1 MHPEVRQSRRL
12 HHAIA
17 VPAQWLGL
25 GALMTHHFQDRVSH
39 DLQPFT
45 SVHGVKCI
53 LYNNF
58 PLEIRLCFLHDAQEG
73 LQDWLVIPV
82 HLAQDRLQGD
92 MEQLDCEI
100 QIMLAVLKEWKTDL
114 KAGSSSVY

>member
-1 MHPEVRQSRRL
+1 
-12 HHAIA
+12 
-17 VPAQWLGL
+17 
-25 GALMTHHFQDRVSH
+25 MTHHFQGRELH
-39 DLQPFT
+39 NLQLST

-73 LQDWLVIPV
+73 PQDWLVIPI

-92 MEQLDCEI
+92 MEQPDVEMQSL
-100 QIMLAVLKEWKTDL
+100 LAILKEWKTDL